1 MGFMSKLRRQLPSP
15 HSLFAFEA
23 AARTLNFR
31 LAADE
36 LNVTQP
42 SISHSIKELERFHSV
57 KLFVRQNRGVQL
69 TEAGRVLYEGVRLAF
84 DRIERDIRTIASG
97 ETRYITVAASTSL
110 SAHWLVPQLH
120 GFQQA
125 NPGIRIKVVTTDRD
139 VEPDFEI
146 DMTIWVRPLEFRRN
160 NSWFVCDEIVF
171 PVCSPLYLA
180 RAGSISSTV
189 DLLDHPLLH
198 SVDQHRKRIGWD
210 EWLSQVG
217 LEKPEVAPSIVFND
231 LQLAV
236 QAALAGE
243 GIALGWSLTTQ
254 LLLRSH
260 LLARPLKEEVRTGKG
275 FFVIANDSDDPSA
288 EVKALAQWI
297 VEKANED

>member
-1 MGFMSKLRRQLPSP
+1 MSKLRRQLPSP

-42 SISHSIKELERFHSV
+42 SISHSIKELERFHAV
-57 KLFVRQNRGVQL
+57 RLFVRRNRGVQL
-69 TEAGRVLYEGVRLAF
+69 TEAGRVLYEGVRLSF
-84 DRIERDIRTIASG
+84 DRIERDLRTIASG

-110 SAHWLVPQLH
+110 SAHWLVPRLQ

-125 NPGIRIKVVTTDRD
+125 NPGIRIKIVTTDRD

-146 DMTIWVRPLEFRRN
+146 DMTLWVRPRDFRRK
-160 NSWFVCDEIVF
+160 NSWLVCDEVVF
-171 PVCSPLYLA
+171 PVCSPLYLGKA
-180 RAGSISSTV
+180 KPILSVA
-189 DLLDHPLLH
+189 DLHDHPLLH
-198 SVDQHRKRIGWD
+198 SVDPHRKRIGWE

-217 LEKPEVAPSIVFND
+217 AETPDLAPSIVFND
-231 LQLAV
+231 YQLAV

-243 GIALGWSLTTQ
+243 GVALGWSLTAQ

-260 LLARPLKEEVRTGKG
+260 LLVRPLAEEVATGKA
-275 FFVIANDSDDPSA
+275 FFVVTNETEEPS
-288 EVKALAQWI
+288 EEMMALVRWI
-297 VEKANED
+297 VAQANA

>member
-1 MGFMSKLRRQLPSP
+1 MSKLRRQLPSP

-31 LAADE
+31 LAAHE

-42 SISHSIKELERFHSV
+42 SVSHSIKELERFHNV

-69 TEAGRVLYEGVRLAF
+69 TEAGRTLYEGVRLAF

-97 ETRYITVAASTSL
+97 ETHYITVAASTSL

-139 VEPDFEI
+139 VEPDFDI
-146 DMTIWVRPLEFRRN
+146 DMTLWVRPRDFRRK
-160 NSWFVCDEIVF
+160 NSWLVCDEIVF
-171 PVCSPLYLA
+171 PICSPLYLGKA
-180 RAGSISSTV
+180 KPIVSVA
-189 DLLDHPLLH
+189 DLHDHPLLH
-198 SVDQHRKRIGWD
+198 SVDQNRKRIGWE
-210 EWLSQVG
+210 EWLSEIGAEAPG
-217 LEKPEVAPSIVFND
+217 LVPSMVFND
-231 LQLAV
+231 YQLAV

-243 GIALGWSLTTQ
+243 GIALGWGLTAQ
-254 LLLRSH
+254 LLLKSH
-260 LLARPLKEEVRTGKG
+260 LLVRPVQEEVVTGKA
-275 FFVIANDSDDPSA
+275 FFVITSEADDPS
-288 EVKALAQWI
+288 EGIKALVQWI
-297 VEKANED
+297 VAQANG

>member
-1 MGFMSKLRRQLPSP
+1 MSKLRRQLPSP

-57 KLFVRQNRGVQL
+57 KLFVRRNRGVQL
-69 TEAGRVLYEGVRLAF
+69 TDAGRILYEGVRLAF
-84 DRIERDIRTIASG
+84 DRIERDIKTIASG
-97 ETRYITVAASTSL
+97 ETHYITVAASTSL

-125 NPGIRIKVVTTDRD
+125 NPRTRIKIVTTDRD

-146 DMTIWVRPLEFRRN
+146 DMTLWVRPRDFRRK

-171 PVCSPLYLA
+171 PVCSPLYLSKA
-180 RAGSISSTV
+180 KSISSV
-189 DLLDHPLLH
+189 ADLQEHPLLH
-198 SVDQHRKRIGWD
+198 SVDQHRKRIGWG
-210 EWLSQVG
+210 EWLSQSG
-217 LEKPEVAPSIVFND
+217 AEMPELVPSLVFND
-231 LQLAV
+231 YQRAV

-243 GIALGWSLTTQ
+243 GIALGWSLTAQ
-254 LLLRSH
+254 LLLRSR
-260 LLARPLKEEVRTGKG
+260 LLVRPLQEEVVTGKS
-275 FFVIANDSDDPSA
+275 FFVVTNESEDPS
-288 EVKALAQWI
+288 EEMKALVQWI
-297 VEKANED
+297 VAEANGRG